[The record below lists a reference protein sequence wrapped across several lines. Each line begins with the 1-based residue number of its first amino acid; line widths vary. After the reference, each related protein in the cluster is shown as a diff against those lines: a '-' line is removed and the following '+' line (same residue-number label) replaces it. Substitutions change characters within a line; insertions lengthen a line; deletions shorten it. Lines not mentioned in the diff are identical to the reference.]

1 MHCPTR
7 AHYRECSCIRVPN
20 RSARAQGRAGNAVTR
35 LVPTAEMT
43 LGPFF
48 PPEFGQGANDLTV
61 LDGRRAKGEV
71 IEIGGRV
78 TQLDGKPLDNLIV
91 EIWQADSQGRFDS
104 LEFFGW
110 GRAATDAQG
119 NYVFRTIKPGAC
131 PGRAPHV
138 NFLLLYSGLMRQL
151 QTVMF
156 FDGKPDPVLD
166 AVQPRSLRERLVS
179 RRNGDRYVFD
189 IRLRGE
195 GETPFF
201 DD

>member
-1 MHCPTR
+1 MTK
-7 AHYRECSCIRVPN
+7 
-20 RSARAQGRAGNAVTR
+20 

-48 PPEFGQGANDLTV
+48 PREFALGVADLAQGAE
-61 LDGRRAKGEV
+61 GEV
-71 IEIGGRV
+71 IEIAGRV
-78 TQLDGKPLDNLIV
+78 TQADGKPLDNLVI
-91 EIWQADSQGRFDS
+91 EIRHADSEGRFDNAA
-104 LEFFGW
+104 FAGW

-119 NYVFRTIKPGAC
+119 VYRFRTIMPGA
-131 PGRAPHV
+131 PQGRLAHV

-156 FDGKPDPVLD
+156 FALGKDPVLD
-166 AVQPRSLRERLVS
+166 AVPASMRGRLVAK
-179 RRNGDRYVFD
+179 REGTVYRFD
-189 IRLRGE
+189 LQLRGE

>member
-1 MHCPTR
+1 V
-7 AHYRECSCIRVPN
+7 S
-20 RSARAQGRAGNAVTR
+20 R

-48 PPEFGQGANDLTV
+48 PREFAAGLNDLARGGAGEAIEITGRV
-61 LDGRRAKGEV
+61 VQADGR
-71 IEIGGRV
+71 
-78 TQLDGKPLDNLIV
+78 PLDNLV
-91 EIWQADSQGRFDS
+91 LEIWQADAQGRFDNPV
-104 LEFFGW
+104 FTGW

-119 NYVFRTIKPGAC
+119 TYLFKTVKPGRSE
-131 PGRAPHV
+131 GRAPHI

-151 QTVMF
+151 QTVMYF
-156 FDGKPDPVLD
+156 EDARDPVLD
-166 AVQPRSLRERLVS
+166 AVKSGRERLIAAREGE
-179 RRNGDRYVFD
+179 RRYRFD

>member
-1 MHCPTR
+1 
-7 AHYRECSCIRVPN
+7 VKK
-20 RSARAQGRAGNAVTR
+20 

-48 PPEFGQGANDLTV
+48 PREFAAGANDLTEFEGRRAQGETIEITGRV
-61 LDGRRAKGEV
+61 VQLDGR
-71 IEIGGRV
+71 
-78 TQLDGKPLDNLIV
+78 PLDNLV
-91 EIWQADSQGRFDS
+91 LEIWQADAQGRFDNP
-104 LEFFGW
+104 EFFGW
-110 GRAATDAQG
+110 GRAATDSDG
-119 NYVFRTIKPGAC
+119 NYVFRTVKPGASA
-131 PGRAPHV
+131 GRAPHI

-156 FDGKPDPVLD
+156 FDETPDPVLHS
-166 AVQPRSLRERLVS
+166 VKQRERLIAKKETSS
-179 RRNGDRYVFD
+179 RYRFD